1 MLTTIVIYSLMGV
14 ALVASL
20 ITSRQKTLAAFKV
33 ALNALKN
40 SAVSLLV
47 VLGLVGITLGILSPQ
62 TISKLLGEE
71 AGLLGTLLATLIGA
85 ITLIPSLIAFPLA
98 GSLLRSGST
107 VATIAA
113 FITSLTLVGLVT
125 APMEIKY
132 LGKRFTLW
140 RNSLSLVVA
149 LLLALLMGVIL

>member
-20 ITSRQKTLAAFKV
+20 ITSRPKTLAAFKV
-33 ALNALKN
+33 ALKALKN

-132 LGKRFTLW
+132 LGKRFTIW
-140 RNSLSLVVA
+140 RNSLSLIVA

>member
-14 ALVASL
+14 ALVVSL
-20 ITSRQKTLAAFKV
+20 IKSRQKTLGALKV
-33 ALNALKN
+33 ALKALRN

-71 AGLLGTLLATLIGA
+71 AGIMGTLLATLIGS

-98 GSLLRSGST
+98 GSLLRAGST

-113 FITSLTLVGLVT
+113 FITSLMLVGLVT
-125 APMEIKY
+125 APMEIKH
-132 LGKRFTLW
+132 LGRRFTIW
-140 RNSLSLVVA
+140 RNSLSLIVA
-149 LLLALLMGVIL
+149 LLLALVMGVIL

>member
-1 MLTTIVIYSLMGV
+1 MLTTIVIYSLLGV
-14 ALVASL
+14 ALLASL
-20 ITSRQKTLAAFKV
+20 IKSRQITLGAFKV
-33 ALNALKN
+33 ALKALKN
-40 SAVSLLV
+40 SALSLIV

-62 TISKLLGEE
+62 TISNLLGEE
-71 AGLLGTLLATLIGA
+71 AGFIGTLIATLIGA

-125 APMEIKY
+125 FPMEIKY
-132 LGKRFTLW
+132 LGKRFTIW

-149 LLLALLMGVIL
+149 ILLALLMGVIL